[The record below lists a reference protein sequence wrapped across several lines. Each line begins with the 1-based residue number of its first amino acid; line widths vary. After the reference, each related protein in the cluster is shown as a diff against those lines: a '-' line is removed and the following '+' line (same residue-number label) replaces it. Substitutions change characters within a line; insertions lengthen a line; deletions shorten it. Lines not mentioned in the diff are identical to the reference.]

1 MDEKHPHD
9 WHIVVNGREKSVEH
23 QRLTFNEV
31 VSLAPNLPPPSDAV
45 EYKVV
50 FEHAEDPKSG
60 TLIQGESVLVKNGTQ
75 FVVTATNRS

>member
-1 MDEKHPHD
+1 MEQQHQHE
-9 WHIVVNGREKSVEH
+9 WHVIVNGREKTVDH
-23 QRLTFNEV
+23 QLLTFNEV
-31 VSLAPNLPPPSDAV
+31 VALAPNLPPPSDTV